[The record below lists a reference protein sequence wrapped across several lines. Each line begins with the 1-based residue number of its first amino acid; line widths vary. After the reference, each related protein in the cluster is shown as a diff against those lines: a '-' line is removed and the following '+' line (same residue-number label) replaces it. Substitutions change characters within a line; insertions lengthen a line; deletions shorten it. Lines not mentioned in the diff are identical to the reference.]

1 MQLTPRVL
9 GALAVAGALAA
20 APAATVTAGAQ
31 VTPGGSAP
39 ASTAL
44 PPPAAAEILVDVD
57 TGKVLY
63 EQDAHT
69 PLPPGSLT
77 KTLTAMIAAD
87 WLAPGSSVPADQV
100 AFNAYPD
107 KVGMKP
113 GQQWPLSITLHA
125 LITDSANDAA
135 YALADDIGGSLA
147 GFATVM
153 SRAAAQ
159 IGMSDHPVLED
170 PAGLDGTEGFDG
182 GNRISAW
189 DLAIAGRDMMANPQL
204 AAIAGQRT
212 FDFEGPDHIAYHIV
226 SRNLNFLLT
235 YPGAIGVKTGFTDR
249 AGYCD
254 MEEAERG
261 GRHMLAVVLH
271 STNPDAAA
279 ASLISNG
286 FALAADREAPDAPVL
301 PAVTEPQPHPPAPAP
316 TTGAPNTGTPAS
328 GAPTVPA
335 RDPVAAAA
343 TPPTRQGSGPDRL
356 VEGAAALTAAVGIF
370 LLGRR
375 AARRPGPRH
384 RRR

>member
-1 MQLTPRVL
+1 MTGVL
-9 GALAVAGALAA
+9 AL
-20 APAATVTAGAQ
+20 APAAATLAPGSAAAQ
-31 VTPGGSAP
+31 VSPS
-39 ASTAL
+39 STAL

-57 TGKVLY
+57 TGKVLS
-63 EQDAHT
+63 EQNAHT

-87 WLAPGSSVPADQV
+87 WLRPSSTVPADQV
-100 AFNAYPD
+100 AYNAYPD

-147 GFATVM
+147 GFAPVM
-153 SRAAAQ
+153 ARAAAQ

-182 GNRISAW
+182 GNRISAY
-189 DLAIAGRDMMANPQL
+189 DLAVAGRDMMANPEL

-254 MEEAERG
+254 MEEAERD

-286 FALAADREAPDAPVL
+286 FALAADREAPDAPLL
-301 PAVTEPQPHPPAPAP
+301 PAVTEPQPHPPAPTPTSAP
-316 TTGAPNTGTPAS
+316 S
-328 GAPTVPA
+328 TVPA
-335 RDPVAAAA
+335 RHPVAAAA
-343 TPPTRQGSGPDRL
+343 TPPPRTGGGPDRL
-356 VEGAAALTAAVGIF
+356 VEGAAAITAALGIF

-375 AARRPGPRH
+375 AARRPSPRH